1 MNTILLAGRSMKSLA
16 MAALALAALVST
28 PAGADAQTVNAC
40 YVPEVGAIYL
50 VNQPGLP
57 TQCLASSH
65 VALSWSEGGI
75 TSITAGD
82 GLTGGE
88 VTTTGVLGVNFDT
101 DGSAT
106 TVARGDHVHAL
117 EGTNNTGIGDAALE
131 RIAGGTGNTALG
143 ASALTSNTT
152 GSGNTAGG
160 SRSLLTNATGSF
172 NAAFGGGAL
181 LANEGDRNSAF
192 GYAALVS
199 NIAGNRNAAFGT
211 DALRNNTTGTMN
223 AGVGM
228 RALHSNASGNRNTAV
243 GWEALL
249 NANGGHSN
257 LAIGARAGVHI
268 TTGSANVIIGNP
280 GASDD
285 NQVIRIGFAQS
296 EAYMAGISGQTS
308 AGGVGV
314 FVNGDGKLGTVTS
327 SARFKEDIE
336 DLGSVSRRLFQ
347 LRPVQFRYA
356 PEYDDGS
363 RLMQYGLI
371 AEEVESSFPELVV
384 HDADGKVETVRYHLL
399 SVLLLN
405 EVLRQEEELEELR
418 ASVAALAAAVAELQP
433 GAHGRDDR

>member
-1 MNTILLAGRSMKSLA
+1 MNTILLAGRSMKCLA
-16 MAALALAALVST
+16 LAAVALAALVSM
-28 PAGADAQTVNAC
+28 PAGADAQTFDAC

-50 VNQPGLP
+50 INQTGLP

-65 VALSWSEGGI
+65 VPVSWSEGGLI
-75 TSITAGD
+75 SITAGD

-88 VTTTGVLGVNFDT
+88 VTTTGVLGVNFDS

-106 TVARGDHVHAL
+106 TVARSDHTHRRAGNQNMAIGIGALAANSTGNQNTAMGEHAL
-117 EGTNNTGIGDAALE
+117 TANTTGF
-131 RIAGGTGNTALG
+131 GNTAIG
-143 ASALTSNTT
+143 ALALRTTTT
-152 GSGNTAGG
+152 GGFNTATGA
-160 SRSLLTNATGSF
+160 NA
-172 NAAFGGGAL
+172 L
-181 LANEGDRNSAF
+181 RANQADRNTAS
-192 GYAALVS
+192 GYAALLENVT
-199 NIAGNRNAAFGT
+199 GVRNAAFGT
-211 DALRNNTTGTMN
+211 DALLNNTDGSFN
-223 AGVGM
+223 VGVGM
-228 RALHSNASGNRNTAV
+228 RALHSNASGNRNTGV

-257 LAIGARAGVHI
+257 LAIGARAGLNI

-308 AGGVGV
+308 AGGVSV

-336 DLGSVSRRLFQ
+336 DLGSVSRRLFE
-347 LRPVQFRYA
+347 LRPVRFRYA

-384 HDADGKVETVRYHLL
+384 RDTHGQVETVRYHLL

-405 EVLRQEEELEELR
+405 EVRRHEEELNELR

-433 GAHGRDDR
+433 